1 MGCDRITRLLT
12 CECPCFNSRT
22 PCGVRQLV
30 LRSSLPSVHVSI
42 HAPHVGRDCAI
53 SLDMRARLVF
63 QFTHPVWGATPD
75 PQEGGGRFFKFQ
87 FTHPMWGATI
97 SQRHIICHSLVSIHA
112 PQWGATRVSTSET
125 TEPNSFNSRTPCGVR
140 LDWITSQTPRSC
152 FNSRT
157 PCGVRLYGQLHNGR
171 KEQVSI
177 HAPHVGCDQY
187 STTTTRAGY
196 MFQFTHPMWGATS
209 SSSRTPRRDSV
220 FQFTHPMW
228 GATYQSCP
236 P

>member
-1 MGCDRITRLLT
+1 MPL
-12 CECPCFNSRT
+12 
-22 PCGVRQLV
+22 
-30 LRSSLPSVHVSI
+30 
-42 HAPHVGRDCAI
+42 
-53 SLDMRARLVF
+53 F
-63 QFTHPVWGATPD
+63 QFTHPVWGATTGLALLPSKRPCFNSRTPCGARLCYLAGYAGEVGVSIHAPRLGRD
-75 PQEGGGRFFKFQ
+75 TRPSGGGGRFFKFQ

-177 HAPHVGCDQY
+177 HAPHVGCD
-187 STTTTRAGY
+187 SVR
-196 MFQFTHPMWGATS
+196 GAWIIEIPVS
-209 SSSRTPRRDSV
+209 IHAPHVGCDIVPRRV
-220 FQFTHPMW
+220 
-228 GATYQSCP
+228 
-236 P
+236 